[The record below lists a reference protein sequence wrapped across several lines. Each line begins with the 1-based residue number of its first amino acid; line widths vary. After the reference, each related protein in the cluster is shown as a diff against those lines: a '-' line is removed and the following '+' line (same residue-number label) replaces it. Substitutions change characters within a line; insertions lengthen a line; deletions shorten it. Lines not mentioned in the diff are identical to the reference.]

1 MARGL
6 ALAQSAEDL
15 RREIE
20 ELHRQ
25 QREITERLRDPR
37 GLRKGGLP
45 GGNARNSGLNA
56 PLGRNASHQGFI
68 RRQGEDFNIEDQP
81 PKKRRLLSAVVKVED
96 EEDTVAEKEKEKE
109 GLDEEQTEKEDADDE
124 NDVADRRPTLQ
135 RNYNADDSHPL
146 SSVDPQV
153 RMKDG
158 PLSDVNKARPYPHI
172 ERPQEFRHRDRG
184 FLVRVS
190 TPASQQEQETLPAE
204 PLPRVLPKTNDPNIA
219 KRNRRMFGALIG
231 TLEKFR
237 QEDKKLSGSE
247 AFMRRTDSL
256 KRAEQKAQE
265 ESERLRR
272 QEREQLAERRKN
284 DLMLRAKLA
293 AQADEKQLELLF
305 LQWTEHHTHLFSF
318 LRTTAEPAIYFM
330 PAKPSEETDKL
341 FQESQQGLE
350 EWKIKCRNELN
361 EYQKQIAADHLA
373 NMELEIERWQS
384 RQAINVS
391 NTHTESDNG
400 RDEGGDPF
408 KSYHTIREHSQGE
421 ENIEDGIG
429 QVMAMDKDEEPAN
442 VDGEVGEV
450 LLYREDPEETEILE
464 VKGGR
469 SGDGTLNGI

>member
-1 MARGL
+1 MASGL

-45 GGNARNSGLNA
+45 GGIAQNSGLNA

-68 RRQGEDFNIEDQP
+68 RRGEDFNIEDQP

-109 GLDEEQTEKEDADDE
+109 GLDEEQPEKEDADDE

-135 RNYNADDSHPL
+135 RNYNTDDSHPL
-146 SSVDPQV
+146 SS
-153 RMKDG
+153 
-158 PLSDVNKARPYPHI
+158 
-172 ERPQEFRHRDRG
+172 
-184 FLVRVS
+184 
-190 TPASQQEQETLPAE
+190 EQETLPAE

-265 ESERLRR
+265 ESERLRQ

-284 DLMLRAKLA
+284 DLMLQAKLA
-293 AQADEKQLELLF
+293 AQADEKQLKLLF

-318 LRTTAEPAIYFM
+318 LRTTTEPAIYFM

-350 EWKIKCRNELN
+350 EWKIKCQNELN

-373 NMELEIERWQS
+373 NLELEIERWQS
-384 RQAINVS
+384 RRANKVS
-391 NTHTESDNG
+391 NTQTESDNG

-408 KSYHTIREHSQGE
+408 KSYHTIREHSQE
-421 ENIEDGIG
+421 DENIEEGIG
-429 QVMAMDKDEEPAN
+429 QVLAMDKDEEPAN

-450 LLYREDPEETEILE
+450 LLYREDPEETENFE

-469 SGDGTLNGI
+469 SGDGTVNGI

>member
-20 ELHRQ
+20 ELQRQ

-68 RRQGEDFNIEDQP
+68 RRGEDFNIEDQP

-146 SSVDPQV
+146 SS
-153 RMKDG
+153 
-158 PLSDVNKARPYPHI
+158 
-172 ERPQEFRHRDRG
+172 
-184 FLVRVS
+184 
-190 TPASQQEQETLPAE
+190 EQETLPAE
-204 PLPRVLPKTNDPNIA
+204 PLPRVLPKINDPNIA

-350 EWKIKCRNELN
+350 EWKIKCQNELN

-408 KSYHTIREHSQGE
+408 KSYHTIREHSQGK

-450 LLYREDPEETEILE
+450 LLYREDPEETENLE

-469 SGDGTLNGI
+469 SGDGTLNGF

>member
-68 RRQGEDFNIEDQP
+68 RRGEDFNVEDQP

-109 GLDEEQTEKEDADDE
+109 GLDEEQPEKEDADDE

-146 SSVDPQV
+146 SS
-153 RMKDG
+153 
-158 PLSDVNKARPYPHI
+158 
-172 ERPQEFRHRDRG
+172 
-184 FLVRVS
+184 
-190 TPASQQEQETLPAE
+190 EQETLPAE
-204 PLPRVLPKTNDPNIA
+204 PLPRVLPKTKDPNIA

-265 ESERLRR
+265 ESERLRQ

-341 FQESQQGLE
+341 FQESQEGLE
-350 EWKIKCRNELN
+350 EWKIKCQNELN

-384 RQAINVS
+384 RRAINVS

-408 KSYHTIREHSQGE
+408 KSYHTIREHSQGD
-421 ENIEDGIG
+421 ENIEEGIG

-450 LLYREDPEETEILE
+450 LLYREDPEETENLE